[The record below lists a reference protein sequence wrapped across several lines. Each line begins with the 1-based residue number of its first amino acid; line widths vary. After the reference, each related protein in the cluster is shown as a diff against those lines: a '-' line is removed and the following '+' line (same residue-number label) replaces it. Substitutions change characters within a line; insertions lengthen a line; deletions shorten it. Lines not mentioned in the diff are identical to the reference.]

1 MTPYLIKKVAG
12 KLLSTDIC
20 ERLAGHAGLQHQLKS
35 VLATP
40 NIKGVPEFWDFCIDN
55 IGPGKKVLVLEFG
68 VWEGRSI
75 GHFSTRFAHADSRF
89 IGCDSFEG
97 LPEDWGSCKGRTFS
111 TGGKMPQINDPRVTF
126 VKGWFQNSF
135 DNAIQLS
142 RRLIPN
148 PDEVL
153 VHFDA
158 DLYSSTLYLLSRL
171 HLEFDQYFF
180 IFDEFVWGESR
191 ALLNFQQA
199 YGVDLEFYG
208 HCNGALPEQ
217 VFGRLNNMKGKYR
230 PGAGQISW
238 KAKGTRGG
246 ARVGT

>member
-1 MTPYLIKKVAG
+1 MTPYIIKKVAG
-12 KLLSTDIC
+12 RLLSTDIC
-20 ERLAGHAGLQHQLKS
+20 ERFAEHAGLQHQLKP

-40 NIKGVPEFWDFCIDN
+40 NFESLPEFWNFCIDR
-55 IGPGKKVLVLEFG
+55 IGPGKKILFLEFG
-68 VWEGRSI
+68 VWQGRSMA
-75 GHFSTRFAHADSRF
+75 HFSAGFANAGSRF

-97 LPEDWGSCKGRTFS
+97 LPEDWGSCKNKTFS
-111 TGGKMPQINDPRVTF
+111 TEGKMPQTTDSRVTF

-135 DNAIQLS
+135 DDAIQLA
-142 RRLIPN
+142 RKLIPT

-158 DLYSSTLYLLSRL
+158 DLYSSTLFLLSRL
-171 HLEFDQYFF
+171 HREFDQYFF

-238 KAKGTRGG
+238 KPAGTRGG
-246 ARVGT
+246 ARGGI